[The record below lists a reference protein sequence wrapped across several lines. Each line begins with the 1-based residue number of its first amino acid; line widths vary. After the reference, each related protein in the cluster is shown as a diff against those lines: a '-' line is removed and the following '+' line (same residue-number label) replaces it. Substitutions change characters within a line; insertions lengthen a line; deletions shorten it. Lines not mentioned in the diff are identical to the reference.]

1 MIGAA
6 ATLLL
11 ASCKSSP
18 KAEERVCNIYGGL
31 QDSVEA
37 ILQRHLSLLLVAV
50 WQVQYSRR

>member
-6 ATLLL
+6 AMLIL

-18 KAEERVCNIYGGL
+18 KAKERVCNVYDGL

-37 ILQRHLSLLLVAV
+37 ILQKHLAEYVS
-50 WQVQYSRR
+50 